1 MSKKGNKKQLPL
13 YWKIIIGML
22 LGVVWSIASVRFGWN
37 EFTADWISP
46 FGTIFINLL
55 KLVAVPLVLFCI
67 ISGIASMGDP
77 KMLGKLGVRTLLTYF
92 LTTLLAVTVGLVLV
106 NLLSPGKRVSEDARI
121 DNRIR
126 YELWAQ
132 SENIKIKDHLSFSSE
147 PKYSINLD
155 RVTQDKSE
163 NNQTVE
169 EKIQIAK
176 STKSEGPLQPLVN
189 VVSDNIFLS
198 LSDNSSMLK
207 IIFFAILFGVSV
219 VFLPKDKAKPITR
232 ISDSLMQVFLKM
244 MEIIM
249 RGAPFFVFA
258 LMAGVITS
266 MANESLANIASIFGV
281 LSWYAATVIIGLL
294 LMAFVIYPILFKI
307 FVKDISFISFLKAIN
322 PAQTLAFTT
331 SSSAATL
338 PVTLECVEENL
349 GVDNKISGFVLP
361 IGATVNMDGT
371 CLYQAVAVVFLAQLH
386 MIDLSLAQQLT
397 IVITATLAS
406 IGSAAV
412 PSAGLVMLIL
422 VLQSVGLNPAWIGI
436 ILPFDRI
443 LDMMRTSVNVTGDA
457 TVCSIISRM
466 EIKD

>member
-1 MSKKGNKKQLPL
+1 MSRKNNKIQIPFH
-13 YWKIIIGML
+13 WQIIVGML
-22 LGVVWSIASVRFGWN
+22 LGIIWSIASVIFGWS
-37 EFTADWISP
+37 EFTANWISP

-77 KMLGKLGVRTLLTYF
+77 KMLGKLGIQTLTMYF
-92 LTTLLAVTVGLVLV
+92 FTTLLAVTLGLALV
-106 NLLSPGKRVSEDARI
+106 NIISPGEKVSKDTRI

-126 YELWAQ
+126 YELWAE
-132 SENIKIKDHLSFSSE
+132 SENVEILGKHHYSSDSTYVTNLERVSQDTPKDDQFV
-147 PKYSINLD
+147 D
-155 RVTQDKSE
+155 
-163 NNQTVE
+163 
-169 EKIQIAK
+169 EKIQIAR
-176 STKSEGPLQPLVN
+176 TTGSEGPLQALVD

-198 LSDNSSMLK
+198 LSDNNSMLK
-207 IIFFAILFGVSV
+207 IIFFAILFGISM
-219 VFLPKDKAKPITR
+219 VFLPKGKAKPIIK
-232 ISDSLMQVFLKM
+232 ISESLMEIFLKM

-258 LMAGVITS
+258 LMASMITS
-266 MANESLANIASIFGV
+266 MANESLANIGSIFEV
-281 LSWYAATVIIGLL
+281 LSWYALTVIIGLV
-294 LMAFVIYPILFKI
+294 LMGFVVYPILFKI
-307 FVKDISFISFLKAIN
+307 FVKDVSFLSFLKAIN

-349 GVDNKISGFVLP
+349 GVDNKISAFVLP

-371 CLYQAVAVVFLAQLH
+371 CLYQAVAVMFLAQLH
-386 MIDLSLAQQLT
+386 MIDLSFGQQIT

-412 PSAGLVMLIL
+412 PSAGIVMLIL

-443 LDMMRTSVNVTGDA
+443 LDMMRTCVNVTGDA
-457 TVCSIISRM
+457 TVCSIISRSK
-466 EIKD
+466 IDN